1 MAGNSKTSA
10 LGCSGATAM
19 PAPAPAA
26 VVDIMEDE
34 EELEQQR
41 LG

>member
-1 MAGNSKTSA
+1 MPGNSNTSA

-19 PAPAPAA
+19 PAPAA